1 MLHMSG
7 LANAGRHCCCMSWI
21 DSEKMLRHDWV
32 QLLREAEQL
41 REKITV
47 SAPLKEDITVA
58 QDDLKARQ
66 EEAAHHQRQ
75 AYRLFTHIW
84 CTSDTGYSAAFGSWQ
99 HTKVMSAHES
109 QL

>member
-1 MLHMSG
+1 ML
-7 LANAGRHCCCMSWI
+7 I
-21 DSEKMLRHDWV
+21 HDWV

-75 AYRLFTHIW
+75 ALSLIRSHMVHIRYRLVCSIW
-84 CTSDTGYSAAFGSWQ
+84 QLAA
-99 HTKVMSAHES
+99 
-109 QL
+109 